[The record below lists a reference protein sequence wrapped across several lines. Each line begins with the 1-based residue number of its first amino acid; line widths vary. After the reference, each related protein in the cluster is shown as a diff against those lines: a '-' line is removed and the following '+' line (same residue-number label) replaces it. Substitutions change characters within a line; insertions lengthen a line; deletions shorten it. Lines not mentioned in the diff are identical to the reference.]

1 MLSNFDFLVILQGQ
15 PNQGS
20 GWLTMLGM
28 FIFFFAFMYLF
39 TIRPQKI
46 KEKKH
51 QEAVARLIKGNE
63 VMLEGGI
70 YGEVSSVD
78 KDTVFVKIADKVV
91 IKVHQ
96 RAIRLILT
104 GDAAEKVNLKEELK

>member
-1 MLSNFDFLVILQGQ
+1 
-15 PNQGS
+15 
-20 GWLTMLGM
+20 
-28 FIFFFAFMYLF
+28 
-39 TIRPQKI
+39 
-46 KEKKH
+46 
-51 QEAVARLIKGNE
+51 
-63 VMLEGGI
+63 MLEGGI

-78 KDTVFVKIADKVV
+78 KETVFVKIADKVV